1 MKKKCLFALVCAA
14 IFSLGMTVDAKE
26 ITVCSDAS
34 TCDYTVLRD
43 ATDASVAGDVVKL
56 KENTTITRG
65 VLLHGETT
73 LDLGGFTLTAEPG
86 TFIAVIS
93 GNKDVKIVNGTIE
106 LNNAANKTG
115 QNANI
120 VMQGVT
126 TKDGATTSLTIA
138 EDVTINSNLNGIV
151 IQSDN
156 DKESY
161 NTILNLYGKV
171 NAKEVGITINGWIS
185 VVDALQPVV
194 NIYESASIKTTEGP
208 AIYAA
213 GYGSWNIY
221 GGYFEG
227 TEAVNVKSGNI
238 NISGGT
244 FKAIGEYVETPT
256 VESGGYEVTGAA
268 LSITSSTNSYAKNV
282 TLKITAGQFISKN
295 GHALYEGLTA
305 ANTSAIVNASIT
317 DGIFTSAEGK
327 DSVKITSNSDT
338 LNGVITGGTFSTTPR
353 EELVNSNVGS
363 ATLDDGTVLIGSE
376 HEITVGAVE
385 NGIVT
390 INKNIGIKGE
400 EIKLTITPKEG
411 YEIDKIEIL
420 CDGDEVVRTDNGFI
434 MPDSDVEVKVTFK
447 KVISNPNTLDNSMN
461 TLIILAVSALGG
473 FVTYKK
479 LEKSAR

>member
-1 MKKKCLFALVCAA
+1 MKKKSLFIFICAA
-14 IFSLGMTVDAKE
+14 IFSLGMGVEAKE
-26 ITVCSDAS
+26 ITVCSDAA

-56 KENTTITRG
+56 KEDTTITRG
-65 VLLHGETT
+65 VLLHSETT

-86 TFIAVIS
+86 TFIAVIN

-106 LNNAANKTG
+106 LNNAANATG
-115 QNANI
+115 QNANV

-151 IQSDN
+151 IQAE

-244 FKAIGEYVETPT
+244 FKATGEYVETPT
-256 VESGGYEVTGAA
+256 IVPGGYEVTGAA

-295 GHALYEGLTA
+295 GHALYEGLTG

-317 DGIFTSAEGK
+317 DGTFTSATGK

-353 EELVNSNVGS
+353 EELVNSNVS
-363 ATLDDGTVLIGSE
+363 SSTLDDGTVLVGSK
-376 HEITVGAVE
+376 HGITVGTIE

-390 INKNIGIKGE
+390 LDKNAGIKGE
-400 EIKLTITPKEG
+400 LIKLTITPKEG
-411 YEIDKIEIL
+411 YEIDKIEVL
-420 CDGDEVVRTDNGFI
+420 CDGDEVLRTDNGFI

-447 KVISNPNTLDNSMN
+447 KVITNPNTFDNSLN
-461 TLIILAVSALGG
+461 TLIILGVCALGG
-473 FVTYKK
+473 FITYRK
-479 LEKSAR
+479 LEKSAK

>member
-1 MKKKCLFALVCAA
+1 MKKKSLFIFICAV
-14 IFSLGMTVDAKE
+14 IFSLGMGVDAKE
-26 ITVCSDAS
+26 ITVCSDAA

-65 VLLHGETT
+65 VLLHSETT

-86 TFIAVIS
+86 TFIAVIN

-106 LNNAANKTG
+106 LNNAANATG
-115 QNANI
+115 QNANV

-151 IQSDN
+151 IQAE

-244 FKAIGEYVETPT
+244 FKATGEYVETPT
-256 VESGGYEVTGAA
+256 VVSGGYEVTGAA

-295 GHALYEGLTA
+295 GHALYEGLTG
-305 ANTSAIVNASIT
+305 ANTSAIVNASIA
-317 DGIFTSAEGK
+317 DGTFTSAEGK

-353 EELVNSNVGS
+353 EELVNSNVS
-363 ATLDDGTVLIGSE
+363 SSTLDDGTVLVGSK
-376 HEITVGAVE
+376 HGITVGTIE

-390 INKNIGIKGE
+390 LDKNVGIKGE
-400 EIKLTITPKEG
+400 LIKLTITPKEG
-411 YEIDKIEIL
+411 YEIDKIEVL
-420 CDGDEVVRTDNGFI
+420 CDGDEVLRTDNGFI
-434 MPDSDVEVKVTFK
+434 MPDGDVEVKVTFK
-447 KVISNPNTLDNSMN
+447 KVITNPNTFDNSLN
-461 TLIILAVSALGG
+461 TLIILGVCALGG
-473 FVTYKK
+473 FITYRK
-479 LEKSAR
+479 LEKSAK

>member
-1 MKKKCLFALVCAA
+1 MKKKSLFIFICAV
-14 IFSLGMTVDAKE
+14 IFSLGMGVDAKE
-26 ITVCSDAS
+26 ITVCSDAT

-65 VLLHGETT
+65 VLLHSETT

-86 TFIAVIS
+86 TFIAVIN

-106 LNNAANKTG
+106 LNNAANATG
-115 QNANI
+115 QNANV

-151 IQSDN
+151 IQAE

-244 FKAIGEYVETPT
+244 FKATGEYVETPT
-256 VESGGYEVTGAA
+256 VVPGGYEVTGAA

-295 GHALYEGLTA
+295 GHALYEGLTG
-305 ANTSAIVNASIT
+305 ANTSAIVNASIA
-317 DGIFTSAEGK
+317 DGTFTSAEGK

-353 EELVNSNVGS
+353 EELVNSNVS
-363 ATLDDGTVLIGSE
+363 SSTLDDGTVLVGSK
-376 HEITVGAVE
+376 HGITVGTIE
-385 NGIVT
+385 NGTVT
-390 INKNIGIKGE
+390 IDKNVGIKGE
-400 EIKLTITPKEG
+400 LIKLTITPKEG
-411 YEIDKIEIL
+411 YEIDKIEVL

-434 MPDSDVEVKVTFK
+434 MPDGDVEVKVTFK
-447 KVISNPNTLDNSMN
+447 KVITNPNTFDNSLN
-461 TLIILAVSALGG
+461 TLIILGVCALGG
-473 FVTYKK
+473 FITYRK
-479 LEKSAR
+479 LEKSAK

>member
-34 TCDYTVLRD
+34 TCDYTVLRE

-56 KENTTITRG
+56 KEDTTITRG
-65 VLLHGETT
+65 VLLHSETT

-86 TFIAVIS
+86 TFIAVIN

-106 LNNAANKTG
+106 LNNAANKPG
-115 QNANI
+115 QNANV
-120 VMQGVT
+120 VMQGVS

-151 IQSDN
+151 IQAE

-171 NAKEVGITINGWIS
+171 NAKEVGITINGFIS
-185 VVDALQPVV
+185 IADALQPVV

-244 FKAIGEYVETPT
+244 FKAIGEYVEVPT
-256 VESGGYEVTGAA
+256 VEPGGYEVTGAA
-268 LSITSSTNSYAKNV
+268 LSITSSTSSYAKNV

-295 GHALYEGLTA
+295 GHALYEGLTD

-317 DGIFTSAEGK
+317 DGTFTSAEGK

-363 ATLDDGTVLIGSE
+363 ATLDDGTVLIGSK
-376 HEITVGAVE
+376 HGITVGTVE
-385 NGIVT
+385 NGTVT
-390 INKNIGIKGE
+390 IDKNVGIKGE
-400 EIKLTITPKEG
+400 LIKLTITPKEG

>member
-1 MKKKCLFALVCAA
+1 MKKKSLFIFICAV
-14 IFSLGMTVDAKE
+14 IFSLGMGVDAKE
-26 ITVCSDAS
+26 ITVCSDAA

-43 ATDASVAGDVVKL
+43 ATDASIAGDVVKL

-65 VLLHGETT
+65 VLLHSETT

-86 TFIAVIS
+86 TFIAVIN

-106 LNNAANKTG
+106 LNNAANATG
-115 QNANI
+115 QNANV

-151 IQSDN
+151 IQAE

-161 NTILNLYGKV
+161 NTILNLYGKI
-171 NAKEVGITINGWIS
+171 NAKEVGITINGFIS

-227 TEAVNVKSGNI
+227 TEAVSVKSGNI

-244 FKAIGEYVETPT
+244 FKAIGEYKETPT
-256 VESGGYEVTGAA
+256 VNNRGWEDTGAA

-295 GHALYEGLTA
+295 GHALYEGITD

-317 DGIFTSAEGK
+317 GGIFTSATGK

-353 EELVNSNVGS
+353 EELVNSNVS
-363 ATLDDGTVLIGSE
+363 SSTLDDGTVLVGSK
-376 HEITVGAVE
+376 HGITVGTIE

-390 INKNIGIKGE
+390 LDKNVGIKGE
-400 EIKLTITPKEG
+400 LIKLTITPKEG
-411 YEIDKIEIL
+411 YEIDKIEVL
-420 CDGDEVVRTDNGFI
+420 CDGDEVLRTDNGFI
-434 MPDSDVEVKVTFK
+434 MPDGDVEVKVTFK
-447 KVISNPNTLDNSMN
+447 KVITNPNTFDNSLN
-461 TLIILAVSALGG
+461 TLIILGVCALGG
-473 FVTYKK
+473 FITYRK
-479 LEKSAR
+479 LEKSAK

>member
-34 TCDYTVLRD
+34 TCDYTVLRE

-56 KENTTITRG
+56 KEDTTITRG
-65 VLLHGETT
+65 VLLHSETT

-86 TFIAVIS
+86 TFIAVIN

-106 LNNAANKTG
+106 LNNAANKPG

-151 IQSDN
+151 IQAE

-244 FKAIGEYVETPT
+244 FKAIGEYVEVPT
-256 VESGGYEVTGAA
+256 VDPSGYEVTGAA

-295 GHALYEGLTA
+295 GHALYEGLTD

-317 DGIFTSAEGK
+317 DGTFTSAEGK

-363 ATLDDGTVLIGSE
+363 ATLDDGTVLIGSK
-376 HEITVGAVE
+376 HGITVGAVE
-385 NGIVT
+385 NGTVT
-390 INKNIGIKGE
+390 IDKNVGIKGE
-400 EIKLTITPKEG
+400 LIKLTITPKEG